1 MYHEVIVMEIK
12 KKYALAMSREGEII
26 RIAKK
31 HGMAPGQKIFIL
43 EEDIWTQTEPSSS
56 GSRHL
61 WYTMAAAAA
70 IFLLFITT
78 FAMTHMQN
86 RAYAEVSVD
95 GNRSI
100 QLSVNKKNII
110 VDARTK
116 DEDLEK
122 DLHQNLKGKEL
133 NALPDYLVQENITS
147 SGAVVG
153 YAPVHQKEEKQ
164 MDRLQRTLERMMGT
178 SDILY
183 LRGTNEDLLAAKNSG
198 KSLGTYLLSRSLQEN
213 LDGDNLLPVQPGQS
227 EEDFID
233 FLKKQSGLLEDED
246 LSSAMEQIKEKITE
260 KQNTE
265 TKKQKKENK
274 KNKDEVNAE
283 DQEDAEED
291 EKTSVKQKETDN
303 DRDEDESEEEP
314 EEEKVSP
321 SQNHSSGKPSSKPKP
336 APQKK
341 EDNDKDDPEPEE
353 EKESPSDEEQELSDD
368 QDDD

>member
-1 MYHEVIVMEIK
+1 MRNEDNPRRKIEINNLDNLIQHHKAFLIRTISNFTGKYVSIENDEAYSIGLAAFAEAVERYEETRGSFLSFARLVIE
-12 KKYALAMSREGEII
+12 
-26 RIAKK
+26 
-31 HGMAPGQKIFIL
+31 
-43 EEDIWTQTEPSSS
+43 
-56 GSRHL
+56 SRHL

-116 DEDLEK
+116 NEDLEK
-122 DLHQNLKGKEL
+122 DLHQNLKGKKL

-153 YAPVHQKEEKQ
+153 YAPVNQKEEKQ

-260 KQNTE
+260 KQNTGN
-265 TKKQKKENK
+265 KKQKKENK
-274 KNKDEVNAE
+274 KNKDEDEVNAE

-291 EKTSVKQKETDN
+291 EKTSVKQKET
-303 DRDEDESEEEP
+303 
-314 EEEKVSP
+314 
-321 SQNHSSGKPSSKPKP
+321 
-336 APQKK
+336 
-341 EDNDKDDPEPEE
+341 DNDKDDPEPEE

>member
-12 KKYALAMSREGEII
+12 KNYALAMSREGEII

-31 HGMAPGQKIFIL
+31 HGMAPGQKIYIL
-43 EEDIWTQTEPSSS
+43 EKNIWTQTEPSSS

-122 DLHQNLKGKEL
+122 DLHQNLKGKKL
-133 NALPDYLVQENITS
+133 NALPDYLAQENITS

-164 MDRLQRTLERMMGT
+164 MDRLQRTLERTMGT

-198 KSLGTYLLSRSLQEN
+198 NSLGTYLLSRSLQEN

-274 KNKDEVNAE
+274 KNKDEDEVN
-283 DQEDAEED
+283 AEED

>member
-12 KKYALAMSREGEII
+12 KNYALAMSREGEII

-31 HGMAPGQKIFIL
+31 HGMAPGQKIYIL
-43 EEDIWTQTEPSSS
+43 EKNIWTQTEPSSS

-122 DLHQNLKGKEL
+122 DLHQNLKGKKL
-133 NALPDYLVQENITS
+133 NALPDYLAQENITS

-198 KSLGTYLLSRSLQEN
+198 KSLGTYLLSLSLQEN

-233 FLKKQSGLLEDED
+233 FLKKKSGLLEDED

-274 KNKDEVNAE
+274 KNKDEDEVN
-283 DQEDAEED
+283 AEED

>member
-12 KKYALAMSREGEII
+12 KNYALAMSREGEII

-31 HGMAPGQKIFIL
+31 HGMAPGQKIYIL
-43 EEDIWTQTEPSSS
+43 EKNIWTQTEPSSS

-86 RAYAEVSVD
+86 RAYADVSVD

-122 DLHQNLKGKEL
+122 DLHQNLKGKKL
-133 NALPDYLVQENITS
+133 NALPDYLAQENITS

-164 MDRLQRTLERMMGT
+164 MDRLQRTLERTMGT

-274 KNKDEVNAE
+274 KNKDEDEVN
-283 DQEDAEED
+283 AEED

>member
-12 KKYALAMSREGEII
+12 KNYALAMSREGEII

-265 TKKQKKENK
+265 TKKQK
-274 KNKDEVNAE
+274 DEVNAE